1 MSARRSCSMSICGSY
16 VGREFVVRRA
26 TLFATAG
33 ALMTIARQR
42 LGKIGEDLAVSEL
55 ERRGYA
61 ITARRYRTPCG
72 EIDIVAECEG
82 VLVFVE
88 VKARADAEFGTAAE
102 AVTPRKQRRLTRM
115 ANDYLT
121 RERIV
126 DRPCRFDVVTV
137 MFDCPEPVIEVYV
150 N

>member
-1 MSARRSCSMSICGSY
+1 
-16 VGREFVVRRA
+16 
-26 TLFATAG
+26 
-33 ALMTIARQR
+33 MTFARQI
-42 LGKIGEDLAVSEL
+42 LGKLGEELAVEEL

-72 EIDIVAECEG
+72 EIDIVCDHSG

-88 VKARADAEFGTAAE
+88 VKTRADAEFGTAAE
-102 AVTPRKQRRLTRM
+102 AVTLRKQRQLTRM
-115 ANDYLT
+115 ACDYLA

-137 MFDCPEPVIEVYV
+137 MLDGPLPVIEVYE
-150 N
+150 NAFDAC

>member
-1 MSARRSCSMSICGSY
+1 M
-16 VGREFVVRRA
+16 
-26 TLFATAG
+26 TL
-33 ALMTIARQR
+33 ARQI
-42 LGKIGEDLAVSEL
+42 LGKIGEDLAACEL

-61 ITARRYRTPCG
+61 ITARRYRTACG

-102 AVTPRKQRRLTRM
+102 AVTPWKQRRLTRM

-121 RERIV
+121 RERII

-137 MFDCPEPVIEVYV
+137 MLDGEEPKIEVYV
-150 N
+150 NAFDAC